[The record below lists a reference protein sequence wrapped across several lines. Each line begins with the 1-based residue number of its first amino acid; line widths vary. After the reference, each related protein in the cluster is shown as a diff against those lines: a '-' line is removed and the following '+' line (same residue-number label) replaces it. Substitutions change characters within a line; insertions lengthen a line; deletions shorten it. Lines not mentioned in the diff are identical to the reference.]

1 VAGSDP
7 TDAPDDDDD
16 DASLADLRHQRP
28 APDAIDHDAV
38 RARAERAL
46 FGAAEL
52 ARVGRYV
59 LIDRLASGGMGT
71 VYSAFDPQLDRK
83 VAIKLI
89 HPRQI
94 DAERARA
101 RALAEARTLAL
112 LDHPNVV
119 PVHDVLELDAQI
131 AIVME
136 LVAGSDLAAW
146 ERARPRSWRELV
158 AVYVEAGRGLAA
170 AHKLGIAHRDF
181 KPHNVVVGVDR
192 RVRVLDFGVAGVVHA
207 AVAPTLPRDLGLT
220 GRLEVTLTDTGE
232 ALGTIA
238 YMAPEQ
244 LRGEAATPASDQWS
258 FCVALHRALF
268 GVAPFP
274 GTNVDELRASI
285 EVGRIDY
292 GRARG
297 RVPAWLRAVLARGL
311 ARDPSARH
319 RSMEAVLAQLARV
332 RGWRRWR
339 LPLVAT
345 IAVAAT
351 AVALYAW
358 TRPRAATAVVPCDG
372 GARELA
378 AVWNPTRALEV
389 RAALTR
395 AATPYAR
402 AIESRVVTELDGY
415 SAAWSSGHLA
425 ACTAGRR
432 GAESPTRIDIRM
444 RCLHRRLDELAAA
457 TAALTALDAAS
468 ASRAMDVV
476 AGMAPVADC
485 ADDEVLAAEV
495 EPPPG
500 AAARAAVAAL
510 SQRLSH
516 AQAIERAGHSGD
528 AIAATTAVLAEAR
541 ELDYPPLLID
551 ALLTLG
557 RTHLQRTELAA
568 ARAPLAEAEERALAS
583 GLLGR
588 AVVAGARRLYVDN
601 GEGRGGDGLLAV
613 SAVLEP
619 LSRGVRGDH
628 LARPL
633 LLNTIALLHLTRGD
647 RTKARSL
654 LEQARAERDRDPDPD
669 LELTA
674 IDLNLALLTSEP
686 GARAAIAR
694 DAWQR
699 RRARLGEANLLT
711 LQAQYMAALATTDA
725 DVAAAANDEAVA
737 ALRQFHPDAGAA
749 IAEWSYLAA
758 QLALVRGDAATAAA
772 RYREVAALPV
782 SEVDATLWRDL
793 AAGWAAFLDG
803 DDHRALSA
811 VAPVLRRSVDHAA
824 WWERLIDAEALVVRG
839 RAQARLGDLAAA
851 RADLSTAIEALT
863 EGLTHVEH
871 LGVRLRRDEATAALA
886 TLTSPGSAPGRSPP

>member
-1 VAGSDP
+1 MDGPDP
-7 TDAPDDDDD
+7 PDASDDD
-16 DASLADLRHQRP
+16 DASLAGLRAQRP
-28 APDAIDHDAV
+28 SPDAIDHDAV

-46 FGAAEL
+46 FGTAEL

-83 VAIKLI
+83 VAVKLL
-89 HPRQI
+89 HPRQL

-119 PVHDVLELDAQI
+119 PVHDVLELGAQI

-146 ERARPRSWRELV
+146 ERAKPRSWRELV
-158 AVYVEAGRGLAA
+158 AVYLEAGRGLAA

-207 AVAPTLPRDLGLT
+207 AVAPTLPRDLALT
-220 GRLEVTLTDTGE
+220 GPLTVTLTDTGE

-244 LRGEAATPASDQWS
+244 LRGDVATTASDQWS

-274 GTNVDELRASI
+274 GGNVDELRASI

-311 ARDPSARH
+311 AKDPAARH
-319 RSMEAVLAQLARV
+319 RSMETVLAQLARV

-345 IAVAAT
+345 VAVAAT
-351 AVALYAW
+351 AVALFAW
-358 TRPRAATAVVPCDG
+358 TRPRPATAMTPCDG
-372 GARELA
+372 GASELA
-378 AVWNPTRALEV
+378 AVWSPTRALDV

-395 AATPYAR
+395 AGTPYAR
-402 AIESRVVTELDGY
+402 AIESRVVTELDSYG
-415 SAAWSSGHLA
+415 AAWSSGHLA

-432 GAESPTRIDIRM
+432 GVDSPARLDTRM
-444 RCLHRRLDELAAA
+444 RCLRRRLDELTAA
-457 TAALTALDAAS
+457 TATLATMDAAS

-485 ADDEVLAAEV
+485 ADDDVLAAEV
-495 EPPPG
+495 EPPAG

-510 SQRLSH
+510 GQRLSH
-516 AQAIERAGHSGD
+516 AQAIERAGHSGE
-528 AIAATTAVLAEAR
+528 AIAEVTAVIAEAR
-541 ELDYPPLLID
+541 TLDHPPLLID

-557 RTHLQRTELAA
+557 RTQLQRSEMSAA
-568 ARAPLAEAEERALAS
+568 SVPLIEAEERALAS

-588 AVVAGARRLYVDN
+588 AVEAGARRLYVDN

-613 SAVLEP
+613 AAVLEP
-619 LSRGVRGDH
+619 LSRGVRGDR

-633 LLNTIALLHLTRGD
+633 LLNNVALLHLTRGD
-647 RTKARSL
+647 RTAARAL
-654 LEQARAERDRDPDPD
+654 LEQARAERERNADPD
-669 LELTA
+669 LELIA
-674 IDLNLALLTSEP
+674 IDLNLALLTPEP
-686 GARAAIAR
+686 LAREAIAR
-694 DAWQR
+694 TAWQR
-699 RRARLGEANLLT
+699 RRERLGEANLLT
-711 LQAQYMAALATTDA
+711 LQAQFMLVQATADA
-725 DVAAAANDEAVA
+725 SVAARAIDNAVA
-737 ALRQFHPDAGAA
+737 ALNRYHPDAVAA
-749 IAEWSYLAA
+749 LAEWSCLSA
-758 QLALVRGDAATAAA
+758 QLAALRGDVAGAVE
-772 RYREVAALPV
+772 RYRAVVALPATD
-782 SEVDATLWRDL
+782 VDVGLWRAL
-793 AAGWAAFLDG
+793 AAGWVALLEG
-803 DDHRALSA
+803 DDAGAITA
-811 VAPVLRRSVDHAA
+811 VAPVLRRPVDHAA
-824 WWERLIDAEALVVRG
+824 WWERLLDAEALVVSG
-839 RAQARLGDLAAA
+839 RARARLGDVAAA
-851 RADLSTAIEALT
+851 RADLATAIDSITEALT
-863 EGLTHVEH
+863 HVSQ
-871 LGVRLRRDEATAALA
+871 LSARLRRDEAIAALTA
-886 TLTSPGSAPGRSPP
+886 LTPPRSAPGRSPP